1 MGEYSEMVVQF
12 FLENQGQLYDE
23 PVAETYEEAEIFL
36 EENFAVVLNS
46 LKECKEYLEDM
57 GIDVVGLSND
67 ELREMD
73 EVFALPNGQFLM
85 FDC

>member
-1 MGEYSEMVVQF
+1 MGEYSEAVVQY

-46 LKECKEYLEDM
+46 IKECKEYLEDM
-57 GIDVVGLSND
+57 GLDVVGLSDD
-67 ELREMD
+67 ELKDMD
-73 EVFALPNGQFLM
+73 EVFTLPNGQFLL